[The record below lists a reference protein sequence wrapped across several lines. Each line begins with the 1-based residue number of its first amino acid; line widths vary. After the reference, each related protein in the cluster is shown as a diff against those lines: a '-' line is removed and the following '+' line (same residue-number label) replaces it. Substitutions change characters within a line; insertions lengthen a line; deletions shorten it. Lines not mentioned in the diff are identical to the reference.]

1 MARLATATLEQ
12 RFCDPVNT
20 RITNVYKI
28 FPITFSFKYSVSNY
42 GTGLNIDLRE
52 VNMYREVS
60 LVIFIN
66 FTVLIT
72 ITHQRPAETRNQ
84 KHYPD
89 L

>member
-1 MARLATATLEQ
+1 
-12 RFCDPVNT
+12 
-20 RITNVYKI
+20 
-28 FPITFSFKYSVSNY
+28 
-42 GTGLNIDLRE
+42 
-52 VNMYREVS
+52 MYREVS

-66 FTVLIT
+66 FITITVLIT